1 MINVILLLIIF
12 VCLNKWFYHT
22 VIVLALWWQVLN
34 NLYLQPYSFTGV
46 CALLIAICFI
56 SKIIKK
62 EILWNS
68 FPLRIP
74 FLFLFICYCVS
85 VFNGAFNIGSLLS
98 VLKIFVIPISSY
110 FAIQKI
116 SNFWNFLLFNI
127 LIFVSVILGVGFVEL
142 NLGFNPVILWLQ
154 SVNIG
159 DYSAEQREGYIR
171 FGMYRC
177 QSLMVWCSTYGVICG
192 FTALLLLLLNYY
204 KRFKLPLLVVLM
216 SLLLLFGMFTCGTR
230 SVFVAISIT
239 LLAYVF
245 QAVFKFKYLL
255 GGLLLLLCAYY
266 LFPDFFDQVLLS
278 LTDTSSVG
286 GSDTD
291 LRQSQLKIALREFSN
306 SPFIGNGAGRC
317 AYLVNRN
324 IGLYGAESFL
334 FWTLIDRGIMG
345 LVCSLILLFS
355 TIKYLKKQNFLLCF
369 IPLGIMVGKYSSLF
383 PDIEETYYFFYLFIV
398 LRAYQEF
405 KTSKKFDKEKNKNES
420 TLV

>member
-22 VIVLALWWQVLN
+22 IIVLALWWQVLN

-56 SKIIKK
+56 SKISKK

-68 FPLRIP
+68 FPLRKP
-74 FLFLFICYCVS
+74 FLALFICYCVS
-85 VFNGAFNIGSLLS
+85 LFNGAFNIGSLLS
-98 VLKIFVIPISSY
+98 VLQIFVIPVSSY

-116 SNFWNFLLFNI
+116 SKFWNFLFLNI
-127 LIFVSVILGVGFVEL
+127 FIFVSVILSVGFVEL
-142 NLGFNPVILWLQ
+142 NLGFNPIILWLQ

-159 DYSAEQREGYIR
+159 DYSVEQREDYIR

-177 QSLMVWCSTYGVICG
+177 QSLMVWCSTYGVVCG

-204 KRFKLPLLVVLM
+204 KRFKQSLLVVLM
-216 SLLLLFGMFTCGTR
+216 SLLLLFGMFTSGTR
-230 SVFVAISIT
+230 SAFVAISIT
-239 LLAYVF
+239 LLAYIF
-245 QAVFKFKYLL
+245 QAAFKFKYLL
-255 GGLLLLLCAYY
+255 GGLFLLLCAYY

-286 GSDTD
+286 GSDTE
-291 LRQSQLKIALREFSN
+291 LRQSQLNVALREFSN
-306 SPFIGNGAGRC
+306 SPFIGHGAGRC
-317 AYLVNRN
+317 AYLVNKN
-324 IGLYGAESFL
+324 IGLLGAESFL
-334 FWTLIDRGIMG
+334 FWTLIDRGILG

-405 KTSKKFDKEKNKNES
+405 KTGK
-420 TLV
+420 TIQ

>member
-142 NLGFNPVILWLQ
+142 NLGLNPVILWLQ

>member
-22 VIVLALWWQVLN
+22 IIVLALWWQVLN

-56 SKIIKK
+56 SKISKK

-68 FPLRIP
+68 FPLRKP

-85 VFNGAFNIGSLLS
+85 VFNGAFKIGSLLF
-98 VLKIFVIPISSY
+98 VLQIFIIPVSSY

-116 SNFWNFLLFNI
+116 SKFWNFLLLNI
-127 LIFVSVILGVGFVEL
+127 FIFVCVILSVGFVEL

-154 SVNIG
+154 SVDIG
-159 DYSAEQREGYIR
+159 DYSAEQTDDYIR

-177 QSLMVWCSTYGVICG
+177 QSLMVWCSTYGVVCG

-204 KRFKLPLLVVLM
+204 KRFKQSLLVVLM
-216 SLLLLFGMFTCGTR
+216 SLLLLFGMFTSGTR
-230 SVFVAISIT
+230 SAFVAISIT
-239 LLAYVF
+239 LLAYIF
-245 QAVFKFKYLL
+245 QAAFKFKYLL
-255 GGLLLLLCAYY
+255 GGLLLLLCAFY

-278 LTDTSSVG
+278 ITDSSSVG
-286 GSDTD
+286 GSDTEM
-291 LRQSQLKIALREFSN
+291 RQSQLNVALREFSN

-317 AYLVNRN
+317 AYLVNKN
-324 IGLYGAESFL
+324 IGLLGAESFL

-345 LVCSLILLFS
+345 LGCSLILLFS
-355 TIKYLKKQNFLLCF
+355 TIRYLAKQNFLFCF

-383 PDIEETYYFFYLFIV
+383 PDIEETYYFFYLFIA

-405 KTSKKFDKEKNKNES
+405 NAENVFNKKIY
-420 TLV
+420 

>member
-1 MINVILLLIIF
+1 MLNF
-12 VCLNKWFYHT
+12 VNRIHFY
-22 VIVLALWWQVLN
+22 
-34 NLYLQPYSFTGV
+34 YY
-46 CALLIAICFI
+46 
-56 SKIIKK
+56 
-62 EILWNS
+62 
-68 FPLRIP
+68 
-74 FLFLFICYCVS
+74 
-85 VFNGAFNIGSLLS
+85 
-98 VLKIFVIPISSY
+98 SSY

-116 SNFWNFLLFNI
+116 SNFWNFLLLNI
-127 LIFVSVILGVGFVEL
+127 FIFVSVILGVGFVEL

-230 SVFVAISIT
+230 SAFVAISIT
-239 LLAYVF
+239 LLAYIF
-245 QAVFKFKYLL
+245 QAAFKFKYLL
-255 GGLLLLLCAYY
+255 GGLFLLLCAYY

-286 GSDTD
+286 GSDTE

-317 AYLVNRN
+317 AYLVNKN
-324 IGLYGAESFL
+324 IGLLGAESFL

-345 LVCSLILLFS
+345 LVCSLILLLS

-405 KTSKKFDKEKNKNES
+405 KTSK
-420 TLV
+420 TIQ

>member
-1 MINVILLLIIF
+1 MFYDSVIR
-12 VCLNKWFYHT
+12 
-22 VIVLALWWQVLN
+22 LALWWQVLH
-34 NLYLQPYSFTGV
+34 NLYLQPYSFTDV

-56 SKIIKK
+56 SKISKK

-68 FPLRIP
+68 FPLRKP
-74 FLFLFICYCVS
+74 FLVLFICYCVS

-98 VLKIFVIPISSY
+98 VLQIFVIPVSSY

-116 SNFWNFLLFNI
+116 SKFWNFLFLNI
-127 LIFVSVILGVGFVEL
+127 FIFVSVILSVGFIEL
-142 NLGFNPVILWLQ
+142 SLGFNPIILWLK

-159 DYSAEQREGYIR
+159 DYSSEQREDYIR

-177 QSLMVWCSTYGVICG
+177 QSLMIWCSTYGVVCG

-204 KRFKLPLLVVLM
+204 KRFKQSLLVVLM

-230 SVFVAISIT
+230 SVFVAVTIT
-239 LLAYVF
+239 LLTYIF
-245 QAVFKFKYLL
+245 QAAFKFKYLL
-255 GGLLLLLCAYY
+255 GGLLLLLCAFY

-278 LTDTSSVG
+278 FTDTSSVG
-286 GSDTD
+286 GSDTE
-291 LRQSQLKIALREFSN
+291 LRQSQLKLALREFSN
-306 SPFIGNGAGRC
+306 SPFIGNGYGRC
-317 AYLVNRN
+317 SYLVNRN
-324 IGLYGAESFL
+324 IGLLGAESFL

-345 LVCSLILLFS
+345 LVCSVILLFS

-405 KTSKKFDKEKNKNES
+405 KTGK
-420 TLV
+420 TIQ

>member
-34 NLYLQPYSFTGV
+34 NLSLQPYSFTGV

-85 VFNGAFNIGSLLS
+85 VFNGTFNIFNLLS

-116 SNFWNFLLFNI
+116 SNFWNFLLLNI
-127 LIFVSVILGVGFVEL
+127 FIFVSVILSVGFVEL
-142 NLGFNPVILWLQ
+142 YLGFNPVILWLQ

-159 DYSAEQREGYIR
+159 DYFAEQREGYIR

-230 SVFVAISIT
+230 SVFVAISIA
-239 LLAYVF
+239 LLTYIF
-245 QAVFKFKYLL
+245 QAAFKFKYLL
-255 GGLLLLLCAYY
+255 GSLLLLLCAYY

-286 GSDTD
+286 GSDTE
-291 LRQSQLKIALREFSN
+291 LRQSQLEIALREFSN

-398 LRAYQEF
+398 LRAYREF
-405 KTSKKFDKEKNKNES
+405 KTSK
-420 TLV
+420 TIQ

>member
-56 SKIIKK
+56 RKIIRK

-74 FLFLFICYCVS
+74 FLILFICYCVS
-85 VFNGAFNIGSLLS
+85 VFNGGFNIGSLLS
-98 VLKIFVIPISSY
+98 VLKIFVIPVSSY

-116 SNFWNFLLFNI
+116 SKFWNFLLLNI
-127 LIFVSVILGVGFVEL
+127 FIFVSVILSVGFVEL
-142 NLGFNPVILWLQ
+142 NLGFNPIILWLK

-159 DYSAEQREGYIR
+159 DYSSEQSENYIR

-177 QSLMVWCSTYGVICG
+177 QSLMVWCSTYGVTCG

-204 KRFKLPLLVVLM
+204 KRFKQPLLVVLM

-230 SVFVAISIT
+230 SVFVAISIA

-245 QAVFKFKYLL
+245 QAAFKFKYLL

-286 GSDTD
+286 GSDTE

-405 KTSKKFDKEKNKNES
+405 KTGK
-420 TLV
+420 TIQ

>member
-1 MINVILLLIIF
+1 MQLVFEEMINVILLLIIF

-56 SKIIKK
+56 RKIIRK

-74 FLFLFICYCVS
+74 FLILFICYCVS
-85 VFNGAFNIGSLLS
+85 VFNGGFNIGSLLS
-98 VLKIFVIPISSY
+98 VLKIFVIPVSSY

-116 SNFWNFLLFNI
+116 SKFWNFLLLNI
-127 LIFVSVILGVGFVEL
+127 FIFVSVILSVGFVEL
-142 NLGFNPVILWLQ
+142 NLGFNPIILWLK

-159 DYSAEQREGYIR
+159 DYSSEQSENYIR

-177 QSLMVWCSTYGVICG
+177 QSLMVWCSTYGVTCG

-204 KRFKLPLLVVLM
+204 KRFKQPLLVVLM

-230 SVFVAISIT
+230 SVFVAISIA

-245 QAVFKFKYLL
+245 QAAFKFKYLL

-266 LFPDFFDQVLLS
+266 LFPDFLIRFFCLSQTQV
-278 LTDTSSVG
+278 V
-286 GSDTD
+286 
-291 LRQSQLKIALREFSN
+291 
-306 SPFIGNGAGRC
+306 
-317 AYLVNRN
+317 LVAV
-324 IGLYGAESFL
+324 I
-334 FWTLIDRGIMG
+334 
-345 LVCSLILLFS
+345 
-355 TIKYLKKQNFLLCF
+355 QN
-369 IPLGIMVGKYSSLF
+369 
-383 PDIEETYYFFYLFIV
+383 
-398 LRAYQEF
+398 
-405 KTSKKFDKEKNKNES
+405 
-420 TLV
+420 

>member
-1 MINVILLLIIF
+1 MQLVFEEMINVILLLIIF

-56 SKIIKK
+56 RKIIRK

-74 FLFLFICYCVS
+74 FLILFICYCVS
-85 VFNGAFNIGSLLS
+85 VFNGGFNIGSLLS
-98 VLKIFVIPISSY
+98 VLKIFVIPVSSY

-116 SNFWNFLLFNI
+116 SKFWNFLLLNI
-127 LIFVSVILGVGFVEL
+127 FIFVSVILSVGFVEL
-142 NLGFNPVILWLQ
+142 NLGFNPIILWLK

-159 DYSAEQREGYIR
+159 DYSSEQSENYIR

-177 QSLMVWCSTYGVICG
+177 QSLMVWCSTYGVTCG

-204 KRFKLPLLVVLM
+204 KRFKQPLLVVLM

-230 SVFVAISIT
+230 SVFVAISIA

-245 QAVFKFKYLL
+245 QAAFKFKYLL

-286 GSDTD
+286 GSDTE

-405 KTSKKFDKEKNKNES
+405 KTSK
-420 TLV
+420 TIQ

>member
-22 VIVLALWWQVLN
+22 VIVLALWWQVLH
-34 NLYLQPYSFTGV
+34 NLYLQPYSFTDV

-56 SKIIKK
+56 SKISKK

-68 FPLRIP
+68 FPLRKP
-74 FLFLFICYCVS
+74 FLVLFICYCVS

-98 VLKIFVIPISSY
+98 VLQIFVIAVYSY

-116 SNFWNFLLFNI
+116 SIFWNFVFLNI
-127 LIFVSVILGVGFVEL
+127 FIFVSVILSVGFIEL
-142 NLGFNPVILWLQ
+142 SLGFNPIILWLK

-159 DYSAEQREGYIR
+159 DYSSEQREDYIR

-177 QSLMVWCSTYGVICG
+177 QSLMIWCSTYGVVCG

-204 KRFKLPLLVVLM
+204 KRFKQSLLVVLM

-230 SVFVAISIT
+230 SVFVAVTIT
-239 LLAYVF
+239 LFTYIF
-245 QAVFKFKYLL
+245 QAAFKFKYLL
-255 GGLLLLLCAYY
+255 GGLLLLLCAFY

-278 LTDTSSVG
+278 FTDTSSVG
-286 GSDTD
+286 GSDTE
-291 LRQSQLKIALREFSN
+291 LRQSQLKLALREFSN
-306 SPFIGNGAGRC
+306 SPFIGNGYGRC
-317 AYLVNRN
+317 SYLVNRN
-324 IGLYGAESFL
+324 IGLLGAESFL

-345 LVCSLILLFS
+345 LVCSVILLFS

-405 KTSKKFDKEKNKNES
+405 KTGK
-420 TLV
+420 TIQ

>member
-34 NLYLQPYSFTGV
+34 NLFLQPYSFTGV

-62 EILWNS
+62 EILWNR

-74 FLFLFICYCVS
+74 FLILFICYCVS
-85 VFNGAFNIGSLLS
+85 VFNGGFNIGSLLS
-98 VLKIFVIPISSY
+98 VLKIFVIPVSSY

-116 SNFWNFLLFNI
+116 SKFWNFLLLNI
-127 LIFVSVILGVGFVEL
+127 FIFVSVILSVGFVEL

>member
-34 NLYLQPYSFTGV
+34 NLYLQPCSFTGV

-56 SKIIKK
+56 RKIIRK

-74 FLFLFICYCVS
+74 FLILFICYCVS
-85 VFNGAFNIGSLLS
+85 VFNGGFNIGSLLS
-98 VLKIFVIPISSY
+98 VLKIFVIPVSSY

-116 SNFWNFLLFNI
+116 SKFWNFLLLNI
-127 LIFVSVILGVGFVEL
+127 FIFVSVILSVGFVEL
-142 NLGFNPVILWLQ
+142 NLGFNPIILWLQ

-159 DYSAEQREGYIR
+159 DYSSEQSENYIR

-177 QSLMVWCSTYGVICG
+177 QSLMVWCSTYGVTCG

-204 KRFKLPLLVVLM
+204 KRFKQPLLVVLM

-230 SVFVAISIT
+230 SVFVAISIA

-245 QAVFKFKYLL
+245 QAVFKFKYFL

-286 GSDTD
+286 GSDTE

-405 KTSKKFDKEKNKNES
+405 KTSK
-420 TLV
+420 TIQ

>member
-1 MINVILLLIIF
+1 MINVILLLIVF

-34 NLYLQPYSFTGV
+34 NLSLQPYSFTGV

-116 SNFWNFLLFNI
+116 SNFWNFLLLNI

>member
-1 MINVILLLIIF
+1 MINVILLLIVF

-34 NLYLQPYSFTGV
+34 NLSLQPYSFTGV

-74 FLFLFICYCVS
+74 FLILFICYCVS

-116 SNFWNFLLFNI
+116 SNFWNFLLLNI
-127 LIFVSVILGVGFVEL
+127 FIFVSVILGVGFVEL

-230 SVFVAISIT
+230 SAFVAISIT
-239 LLAYVF
+239 LLAHIF
-245 QAVFKFKYLL
+245 QAAFKFKYLL
-255 GGLLLLLCAYY
+255 GGLFLLLCAYY

-286 GSDTD
+286 GSDTE

-317 AYLVNRN
+317 AYLVNKN
-324 IGLYGAESFL
+324 IGLLGAESFL

-345 LVCSLILLFS
+345 LVCSLILLLS

-405 KTSKKFDKEKNKNES
+405 KTSK
-420 TLV
+420 TIQ

>member
-22 VIVLALWWQVLN
+22 VIVLALWWQVLQ

-56 SKIIKK
+56 SKISKK

-68 FPLRIP
+68 FPLRKP
-74 FLFLFICYCVS
+74 FLVLFICYCVS

-98 VLKIFVIPISSY
+98 VLQIFVIPVSSY

-116 SNFWNFLLFNI
+116 SKFWNFLFLNI
-127 LIFVSVILGVGFVEL
+127 FIFVSVILSVGFIEL
-142 NLGFNPVILWLQ
+142 SLGFNPIILWLK

-159 DYSAEQREGYIR
+159 DYSSEQSENYIR

-177 QSLMVWCSTYGVICG
+177 QSLMVWCSTYGVTCG

-204 KRFKLPLLVVLM
+204 KRFKQPLLVVLM

-230 SVFVAISIT
+230 SVFVAISIA

-245 QAVFKFKYLL
+245 QAAFKFKYLL

-286 GSDTD
+286 GSDTE

-405 KTSKKFDKEKNKNES
+405 KTSK
-420 TLV
+420 TIQ

>member
-22 VIVLALWWQVLN
+22 IIVLALWWQVLN

-56 SKIIKK
+56 SKISKK

-68 FPLRIP
+68 FPLRKS
-74 FLFLFICYCVS
+74 FLALFICYCVS

-98 VLKIFVIPISSY
+98 VLQIFVIPVSSY

-116 SNFWNFLLFNI
+116 SKFWNFLFLNI
-127 LIFVSVILGVGFVEL
+127 FIFVSVILSVGFIEL
-142 NLGFNPVILWLQ
+142 SLGFNPIILWLK

-159 DYSAEQREGYIR
+159 DYSSEQREEYIR

-177 QSLMVWCSTYGVICG
+177 QSLMVWCSTYGVVCG

-204 KRFKLPLLVVLM
+204 KRFKQSLLVVLM

-230 SVFVAISIT
+230 SVFVAVTIT
-239 LLAYVF
+239 LLTYIF
-245 QAVFKFKYLL
+245 QAAFKFKYLL
-255 GGLLLLLCAYY
+255 GGLLLLLCAFY

-278 LTDTSSVG
+278 FTDTSSVG
-286 GSDTD
+286 GSDTE
-291 LRQSQLKIALREFSN
+291 LRQSQLKLALREFSN
-306 SPFIGNGAGRC
+306 SPFIGNGYGRC
-317 AYLVNRN
+317 SYLVNRN
-324 IGLYGAESFL
+324 IGLLGAESFL

-345 LVCSLILLFS
+345 LVCTLILLFS
-355 TIKYLKKQNFLLCF
+355 TIKYLMKQNFLLCF
-369 IPLGIMVGKYSSLF
+369 IPSGIMVGKYSSLF

-405 KTSKKFDKEKNKNES
+405 KTSK
-420 TLV
+420 TIQ

>member
-22 VIVLALWWQVLN
+22 VIVLALWWQVLQ

-56 SKIIKK
+56 SKISKK

-68 FPLRIP
+68 FPLRKP
-74 FLFLFICYCVS
+74 FLVLFICYCVS

-98 VLKIFVIPISSY
+98 VLQIFVIPVSSY

-116 SNFWNFLLFNI
+116 SKFWNFLFLNI
-127 LIFVSVILGVGFVEL
+127 FIFVSVILSVGFIEL
-142 NLGFNPVILWLQ
+142 SLGFNPIILWLK

-159 DYSAEQREGYIR
+159 DYFSEQREDYIR

-177 QSLMVWCSTYGVICG
+177 QSLMVWCSTYGVVCG

-204 KRFKLPLLVVLM
+204 KRFKQSFLVVLM
-216 SLLLLFGMFTCGTR
+216 SLLLMFGMFTCGTR
-230 SVFVAISIT
+230 SVFVAVTIT
-239 LLAYVF
+239 LLTYIF
-245 QAVFKFKYLL
+245 QAAFKFKYLL
-255 GGLLLLLCAYY
+255 GGLLLLLCAFY

-345 LVCSLILLFS
+345 LVCTLILLFS
-355 TIKYLKKQNFLLCF
+355 TIKYLMKQNFLLCF

-405 KTSKKFDKEKNKNES
+405 KTGK
-420 TLV
+420 TIQ

>member
-22 VIVLALWWQVLN
+22 IIVLALWWQVLN

-56 SKIIKK
+56 SKMIRK

-74 FLFLFICYCVS
+74 FLILFAGYSIS
-85 VFNGAFNIGSLLS
+85 VCNGAFNIGNLLS
-98 VLKIFVIPISSY
+98 VLQIFVIPVSSY

-116 SNFWNFLLFNI
+116 SKFWNFLFLNMF
-127 LIFVSVILGVGFVEL
+127 IFVSVILSVGFIEL
-142 NLGFNPVILWLQ
+142 SLGFNPIILWLK

-159 DYSAEQREGYIR
+159 DYSSEQREDYIR

-177 QSLMVWCSTYGVICG
+177 QSLMVWCSTYGVVCG
-192 FTALLLLLLNYY
+192 VTALLLLLLNYY
-204 KRFKLPLLVVLM
+204 KRFKQSLLVVLM

-230 SVFVAISIT
+230 SVFVAITIT
-239 LLAYVF
+239 LLAYIF
-245 QAVFKFKYLL
+245 QAAFKFKYLL
-255 GGLLLLLCAYY
+255 GGLLLLLCAFY

-286 GSDTD
+286 GSDTE

-306 SPFIGNGAGRC
+306 SPFIGNGYGRC
-317 AYLVNRN
+317 SYLVNRD

-345 LVCSLILLFS
+345 LLCTLILLFS
-355 TIKYLKKQNFLLCF
+355 TIKYLIKQNFLLCF

-383 PDIEETYYFFYLFIV
+383 PDIEETYYFFYLFIL

-405 KTSKKFDKEKNKNES
+405 KTGK
-420 TLV
+420 TIQ

>member
-1 MINVILLLIIF
+1 M
-12 VCLNKWFYHT
+12 
-22 VIVLALWWQVLN
+22 ALWWQVLH
-34 NLYLQPYSFTGV
+34 NLYLQPYSFTDV

-56 SKIIKK
+56 SKISKK

-68 FPLRIP
+68 FPLRKP
-74 FLFLFICYCVS
+74 FLVLFICYCVS

-98 VLKIFVIPISSY
+98 VLQIFVIPVSSY

-116 SNFWNFLLFNI
+116 SKFWNFLFLNI
-127 LIFVSVILGVGFVEL
+127 FIFVSVILSVGFIEL
-142 NLGFNPVILWLQ
+142 SLGFNPIILWLK

-159 DYSAEQREGYIR
+159 DYSSEQREDYIR

-177 QSLMVWCSTYGVICG
+177 QSLMVWCSTYGVVCG

-204 KRFKLPLLVVLM
+204 KRFKQSLLVVLM

-230 SVFVAISIT
+230 SVFVAVTIT
-239 LLAYVF
+239 LLTYIF
-245 QAVFKFKYLL
+245 QAAFKFKYLL
-255 GGLLLLLCAYY
+255 GGLLLLLCAFY

-278 LTDTSSVG
+278 FTDTSSVG
-286 GSDTD
+286 GSDTE
-291 LRQSQLKIALREFSN
+291 LRQSQLKLALREFSN
-306 SPFIGNGAGRC
+306 SPFIGNGYGRC
-317 AYLVNRN
+317 SYLVNRN
-324 IGLYGAESFL
+324 IGLLGAESFL

-345 LVCSLILLFS
+345 LVCSVILLFS

-405 KTSKKFDKEKNKNES
+405 KTGK
-420 TLV
+420 TIQ

>member
-22 VIVLALWWQVLN
+22 IIVLALWWQVLN

-56 SKIIKK
+56 SKISKK

-68 FPLRIP
+68 FPLRKP
-74 FLFLFICYCVS
+74 FLVLFICYCVS

-98 VLKIFVIPISSY
+98 VLQIFVIPVSSY
-110 FAIQKI
+110 FAIRKI
-116 SNFWNFLLFNI
+116 SKFWNFLFLNI
-127 LIFVSVILGVGFVEL
+127 FIFVSVILSVGFIEL
-142 NLGFNPVILWLQ
+142 SLGFNPIILWLK

-159 DYSAEQREGYIR
+159 DYSSEQGENYIR

-177 QSLMVWCSTYGVICG
+177 QSLMVWCSTYGVVCG

-204 KRFKLPLLVVLM
+204 KRFKQSLLVVLM

-230 SVFVAISIT
+230 SVFVAITIT
-239 LLAYVF
+239 LLAYIF
-245 QAVFKFKYLL
+245 QAAFKFKYLL
-255 GGLLLLLCAYY
+255 GGLLLLLCAFY

-278 LTDTSSVG
+278 ITDSSSVS
-286 GSDTD
+286 GSDTEM
-291 LRQSQLKIALREFSN
+291 RQSQLQIALREFSN

-317 AYLVNRN
+317 SYLVNRN
-324 IGLYGAESFL
+324 IGLLGAESFL

-345 LVCSLILLFS
+345 LVCSVILLFS

-405 KTSKKFDKEKNKNES
+405 KTDKTIK
-420 TLV
+420 

>member
-34 NLYLQPYSFTGV
+34 NLSLQPYSFTGV

-85 VFNGAFNIGSLLS
+85 VFNGTFNIFNLLS

-116 SNFWNFLLFNI
+116 SNFWNFLLLNI
-127 LIFVSVILGVGFVEL
+127 FIFVCVILSVGFVEL
-142 NLGFNPVILWLQ
+142 YLGFNPVILWLQ

-159 DYSAEQREGYIR
+159 DYFAEQREGYIR

-230 SVFVAISIT
+230 SVFVAISIA
-239 LLAYVF
+239 LLTYIF
-245 QAVFKFKYLL
+245 QAAFKFKYLL
-255 GGLLLLLCAYY
+255 GSLLLLLCAYY

-286 GSDTD
+286 GSDTE
-291 LRQSQLKIALREFSN
+291 LRQSQLEIALREFSN

-398 LRAYQEF
+398 LRAYREF
-405 KTSKKFDKEKNKNES
+405 KTSK
-420 TLV
+420 TIQ

>member
-1 MINVILLLIIF
+1 MINVILLLIVF

-34 NLYLQPYSFTGV
+34 NLSLQPYSFTGV

-74 FLFLFICYCVS
+74 FLILFICYCVS

-116 SNFWNFLLFNI
+116 SNFWNFLLLNI
-127 LIFVSVILGVGFVEL
+127 FIFVSVILGVGFVEL

-230 SVFVAISIT
+230 SAFVAISIT
-239 LLAYVF
+239 LLAYIF
-245 QAVFKFKYLL
+245 QAAFKFKYLL
-255 GGLLLLLCAYY
+255 GGLFLLLCAYY

-286 GSDTD
+286 GSDTE

-317 AYLVNRN
+317 AYLVNKN
-324 IGLYGAESFL
+324 IGLLGAESFL

-345 LVCSLILLFS
+345 LVCSLILLLS

-405 KTSKKFDKEKNKNES
+405 KTSK
-420 TLV
+420 TIQ

>member
-22 VIVLALWWQVLN
+22 VIVLALWWQVLH

-56 SKIIKK
+56 SKISKK

-68 FPLRIP
+68 FPLRKP
-74 FLFLFICYCVS
+74 FLVLFICYCVS
-85 VFNGAFNIGSLLS
+85 VFNGAFNIDSLLS
-98 VLKIFVIPISSY
+98 ALQIFVIPVSSY

-116 SNFWNFLLFNI
+116 SKFWNFLFLNI
-127 LIFVSVILGVGFVEL
+127 FIFVSVILSVGFIEL
-142 NLGFNPVILWLQ
+142 SLGFNPIILWLK

-159 DYSAEQREGYIR
+159 DYSSEQREDYIR

-177 QSLMVWCSTYGVICG
+177 QSLMVWCSTYGVVCG

-204 KRFKLPLLVVLM
+204 KRFKQSLLVVLM

-230 SVFVAISIT
+230 SVFVAITIT
-239 LLAYVF
+239 LLAYIF
-245 QAVFKFKYLL
+245 QAAFKFKYLL
-255 GGLLLLLCAYY
+255 GGLLLLLCAFY
-266 LFPDFFDQVLLS
+266 LFPDFFDQVILS

-286 GSDTD
+286 GSDTE
-291 LRQSQLKIALREFSN
+291 LRQSQLKIALREFSK
-306 SPFIGNGAGRC
+306 SPFIGNGYGRC
-317 AYLVNRN
+317 SYLVNRD

-345 LVCSLILLFS
+345 LVCTLILLFS
-355 TIKYLKKQNFLLCF
+355 TIKYLMKQNFLLCF
-369 IPLGIMVGKYSSLF
+369 IPLGVMVGKYSSLF

-405 KTSKKFDKEKNKNES
+405 KTGKKFNKEEY
-420 TLV
+420 

>member
-12 VCLNKWFYHT
+12 VCLNKRFYHT

-34 NLYLQPYSFTGV
+34 NLSLQPYSFTGV
-46 CALLIAICFI
+46 CALLIAICLM
-56 SKIIKK
+56 SKMIRK

-74 FLFLFICYCVS
+74 FLVLFICYCVS
-85 VFNGAFNIGSLLS
+85 VFYGAFDIGSLLS

-110 FAIQKI
+110 FAIQKV
-116 SNFWNFLLFNI
+116 SNFWNFLLLNI
-127 LIFVSVILGVGFVEL
+127 FIFVIVILSVGFVEL
-142 NLGFNPVILWLQ
+142 YLGFNPVILWLQ

-159 DYSAEQREGYIR
+159 DYSAEQREDYIR

-192 FTALLLLLLNYY
+192 FTAMLLLLLNYY
-204 KRFKLPLLVVLM
+204 KRFKESLLVVLM

-230 SVFVAISIT
+230 SVFVAISIA
-239 LLAYVF
+239 LLAYIF
-245 QAVFKFKYLL
+245 QAAFKFKYLL
-255 GGLLLLLCAYY
+255 EGLLLLLCAYY

-278 LTDTSSVG
+278 FTDTSSVG
-286 GSDTD
+286 GSDPE
-291 LRQSQLKIALREFSN
+291 LRQSQLEIALREFSK

-317 AYLVNRN
+317 SYLVNRS

-345 LVCSLILLFS
+345 LVCSFILLFS

-405 KTSKKFDKEKNKNES
+405 KTGK
-420 TLV
+420 TIQ